1 MAKIAAKNS
10 SCVITALGPPPLFGV
25 WAIAYAKS
33 TMKWSLRS
41 FDALGRVAHGFYPI
55 IRRLSP
61 IAGREPSS
69 LQTTRYRYRLVSVA
83 FARRSI
89 DTSYRGVSAWPL
101 PLLTPP

>member
-41 FDALGRVAHGFYPI
+41 FDTLGRVAHGFYPI

-69 LQTTRYRYRLVSVA
+69 CK
-83 FARRSI
+83 RRAIGTDWCLSRSLG
-89 DTSYRGVSAWPL
+89 DRST
-101 PLLTPP
+101 LLTEEFAHGRCHS